1 MNSASTLS
9 CDNSKSVTAIYHRC
23 RSTTNLQQQQ
33 IHHQGQSDSRPDSCR
48 HDNSTP
54 HHISSTAEVHD
65 DDQVSMASDGRPAAD
80 RLRQL
85 LRIFAERSPHSVRG
99 VLNKHNETAM
109 FYVLRMCFDTGELPV
124 VCVTGD
130 FILKPYD
137 ILIYH
142 VDDSLSFHTF
152 GEFLLWVGKVTCL
165 HLPPQFHNLKLVTW
179 VAGVDEPNDS
189 FT

>member
-1 MNSASTLS
+1 
-9 CDNSKSVTAIYHRC
+9 
-23 RSTTNLQQQQ
+23 
-33 IHHQGQSDSRPDSCR
+33 
-48 HDNSTP
+48 
-54 HHISSTAEVHD
+54 
-65 DDQVSMASDGRPAAD
+65 MASDGRPAAD

-152 GEFLLWVGKVTCL
+152 GEFLL
-165 HLPPQFHNLKLVTW
+165 
-179 VAGVDEPNDS
+179 
-189 FT
+189 